1 LTRLQA
7 KLVEQDDTFRARTV
21 SLRAGGKTVL
31 TPIRALH
38 LKDSRSESR
47 LLVNPTIR
55 GLNEV
60 VSSLTPEILDQ
71 INNDADRQSIFLKAL
86 QQGSGRVNFREEISL
101 FVFFFDGGGRVPNDQ
116 QVDYLANLV
125 TGSPYNDIITPPIL
139 LGVSGNEYA
148 AYLAKF
154 FERLRSYMDSANV
167 MGSIPHI
174 AHIELQPILQFYIDN
189 DIRLFA
195 LDLEGKDPIEMY
207 PNINNVFRAMR
218 SIERNLSDEE
228 CCYLHGVNMKRPRG
242 IEKKQVTPAKDMLVY
257 EMGFNSFG
265 SSHLRM
271 KFSPNLPP
279 LKNMAWILN
288 RSDYGYY
295 VTSSPQIHEITHE
308 PNVTIRLTDVL
319 ADRTASIR
327 QKAKMF
333 NVEQQGLE
341 ARTIQN
347 RIQSGELDAY
357 LRDKAQVEDN
367 LKRIK
372 KKMPPATLDWFTATP

>member
-7 KLVEQDDTFRARTV
+7 KLVEQDATFRARTV
-21 SLRAGGKTVL
+21 SLRAGSKTVL

-47 LLVNPTIR
+47 LLVNPTTR

-71 INNDADRQSIFLKAL
+71 INKDADRQSIFLKAL

-101 FVFFFDGGGRVPNDQ
+101 FVFFFDGGGRVPTDQ

-125 TGSPYNDIITPPIL
+125 TGSPYNDIVTPPIL

-189 DIRLFA
+189 DVRLFA

-207 PNINNVFRAMR
+207 PNVNNVFRAMR

-242 IEKKQVTPAKDMLVY
+242 IEKKQVTPAKDILVY

-372 KKMPPATLDWFTATP
+372 KKMPPATQDWFTATP

>member
-1 LTRLQA
+1 M
-7 KLVEQDDTFRARTV
+7 VEQDSTFRARTV
-21 SLRAGGKTVL
+21 RLTAGGKEVL
-31 TPIRALH
+31 TPIRALD
-38 LKDSRSESR
+38 LKDSQSESR
-47 LLVNPTIR
+47 TLNNPAIR

-60 VSSLTPEILDQ
+60 YSRVTTDLLDEIDNYAEKQ
-71 INNDADRQSIFLKAL
+71 TAFIRRL
-86 QQGSGRVNFREEISL
+86 QQGVGKIHFRGEVNL
-101 FVFFFDGGGRVPNDQ
+101 FIFTFDGAGRPPTDQ
-116 QVDYLANLV
+116 QIDYLANLV
-125 TGSPYNDIITPPIL
+125 TGSPYNDAVIPPIL
-139 LGVSGNEYA
+139 LGVSGEEYA
-148 AYLAKF
+148 AYLRKF
-154 FERLRSYMDSANV
+154 LERLRSYTDADTI

-174 AHIELQPILQFYIDN
+174 AHIELDPILQTYIDN
-189 DIRLFA
+189 GVRLFA
-195 LDLEGKDPIEMY
+195 LDLEGKDPLEMY
-207 PNINNVFRAMR
+207 PNVNAVYRAMR
-218 SIERNLSDEE
+218 SIERELTGEE
-228 CCYLHGVNMKRPRG
+228 CCYLHGINMKRPRG
-242 IEKKQVTPAKDMLVY
+242 IEKKQVTPAKDILVY
-257 EMGFNSFG
+257 EMGFGSFG
-265 SSHLRM
+265 SSHIKQ
-271 KFSPNLPP
+271 KFNPNMPP
-279 LKNMAWILN
+279 PKNMAWVLN

>member
-1 LTRLQA
+1 MTRLQA
-7 KLVEQDDTFRARTV
+7 KLVEQDATFRARTV
-21 SLRAGGKTVL
+21 SLRAGSKTVL

-47 LLVNPTIR
+47 LLVNPTTR

-71 INNDADRQSIFLKAL
+71 INKDADRQSIFLKAL

-101 FVFFFDGGGRVPNDQ
+101 FVFFFDGGGRVPTDQ

-125 TGSPYNDIITPPIL
+125 TGSPYNDIVTPPIL

-189 DIRLFA
+189 DVRLFA

-207 PNINNVFRAMR
+207 PNVNNVFRAMR

-242 IEKKQVTPAKDMLVY
+242 IEKKQVTPAKDILVY

-372 KKMPPATLDWFTATP
+372 KKMPPATQDWFTATP